1 MRWIALDA
9 ALVLVVLTALAA
21 VLLRVWRTLRG
32 LARQVG
38 RAGDLVASATA
49 ELATLQAPSLP
60 ARRRVGS

>member
-1 MRWIALDA
+1 MRWIVLDA

-38 RAGDLVASATA
+38 RAGDLVANATA
-49 ELATLQAPSLP
+49 DLAALQTRALP
-60 ARRRVGS
+60 TRSRVGS

>member
-1 MRWIALDA
+1 MRWIVLDA

-21 VLLRVWRTLRG
+21 VLLRVWRTLGG

-49 ELATLQAPSLP
+49 DLAALQTPALP
-60 ARRRVGS
+60 TRSRVGS